1 MADAPP
7 VPDHGASRPVSAQT
21 VLRLLQD
28 GALALEGLLPY
39 GSNYTFLVRVSR
51 ADQTAYGV
59 YKPIAGERPLW
70 DFPEN
75 TLAYREVAAYRV
87 SEALGWRLVPPTVF
101 RGDGPHG
108 PGSLQYFIRAQPE
121 FHYFN
126 LEEADRPHLRRVAL
140 FDVLIN
146 NADRKGGHVLKDL
159 AGQLWLIDHGLGFN
173 TQPKLRTVI
182 WDFAGEPIEPA
193 LLADIER
200 FRARLDEAA
209 DLPAMF
215 ADLLDPPELAALRRR
230 ADKLLT
236 ARRYPEPGSGRSYPW
251 PPV

>member
-1 MADAPP
+1 M
-7 VPDHGASRPVSAQT
+7 SR
-21 VLRLLQD
+21 LR
-28 GALALEGLLPY
+28 
-39 GSNYTFLVRVSR
+39 
-51 ADQTAYGV
+51 
-59 YKPIAGERPLW
+59 
-70 DFPEN
+70 
-75 TLAYREVAAYRV
+75 VA
-87 SEALGWRLVPPTVF
+87 
-101 RGDGPHG
+101 
-108 PGSLQYFIRAQPE
+108 SLQYFIRAQPE

-173 TQPKLRTVI
+173 SQPKLRTVI